1 MFRLKKKVAMLFN
14 QIAKL
19 PGSDLLDCCLSE
31 VWYRSRSA
39 HEKILHVINHTML
52 VEWYIDII

>member
-1 MFRLKKKVAMLFN
+1 MLFN
-14 QIAKL
+14 HIAKL